1 MQEGFVIREPREW
14 FGTAED
20 DALHLVL
27 VEPEIPGNTG
37 NIGRLC
43 AGADIWLHLVRP
55 LGFELDNSHLERA
68 GLDYWP
74 HVKLCVHENFGEI
87 EQIFP
92 ESRLYLTSK
101 RARQLYTTIEVEP
114 GAVFVFGA
122 ESTGLDD
129 ELLQRHEGQC
139 YRLPINDKV
148 RSLNL
153 ANSCAIVTYEALRQ
167 LEWSPLG
174 LNG

>member
-1 MQEGFVIREPREW
+1 MPEGFVVREPQSRW
-14 FGTAED
+14 GTDED

-37 NIGRLC
+37 NIARLC

-55 LGFELDNSHLERA
+55 FGFELDNSHLERA

-74 HVKLCVHENFGEI
+74 HVNLCVHEGFEAI
-87 EQIFP
+87 EATFP
-92 ESRLYLTSK
+92 RDRLHLLTK
-101 RARQLYTTIEVEP
+101 TARTLYTSIDVEP
-114 GAVFVFGA
+114 GEVFVFGP
-122 ESTGLDD
+122 ESVGLDD
-129 ELLQRHEGQC
+129 DILERYPDCQ
-139 YRLPINDKV
+139 YRIPINDKV

-153 ANSCAIVTYEALRQ
+153 ANACAVVTYEGMRQ

-174 LNG
+174 LRD